1 MLFLAEEFFTKEFML
16 ALIAEATRDMLVL
29 SSPMLI
35 AAIAVGVL
43 VSIFQAATQ
52 VQEQTLSFVPKIM
65 ATFLSVIMYGAWIAA
80 TCVEF
85 TVRIMGHIE
94 KIGPKH

>member
-1 MLFLAEEFFTKEFML
+1 MLFLADEFFTKEFML
-16 ALIAEATRDMLVL
+16 ALISEATRDMLVL
-29 SSPMLI
+29 SAPMLI

-43 VSIFQAATQ
+43 ISILQAATQ

-65 ATFLSVIMYGAWIAA
+65 ATFLSVIWYGSWIAA

-85 TVRIMGHIE
+85 TVRILGHIE

>member
-1 MLFLAEEFFTKEFML
+1 MLFLGAEFFTKEFML
-16 ALIAEATRDMLVL
+16 ALISEATRNMLML
-29 SSPMLI
+29 SAPMLI

-43 VSIFQAATQ
+43 VSILQAATQ

-65 ATFLSVIMYGAWIAA
+65 ATFLSVIMYGSWIAA

-85 TVRIMGHIE
+85 TVRIMGYIE
-94 KIGPKH
+94 RIGPKP